1 MTVKERLYPSKK
13 SYFRPRESVGIVTER
28 RRDRLRGIRFDIP
41 MAPDM
46 HDHPFSL
53 DQLRIVLIGTS
64 HPGNIG
70 GVARAMKNMGLTDLA
85 LVAPRC
91 EVRTSEAISRASGA
105 DALVAVA
112 PVHASLDDA
121 VADATLVVGASARSR
136 TLPWPMFTPRQ
147 LSNTLASEL
156 SSQEARVALVF
167 GREDSGLTNEE
178 LQRCHRHV
186 NIPANPDFSSL
197 NLAAAVQV
205 LAYECR
211 QAWLQDAPLGPNEEP
226 GIDKEPAHFGLEW
239 DSPLASHADL
249 ERFFE
254 HLERALIAVEFHDPA
269 KPRQLMARLRRLYL
283 RARPDQM
290 EISILRGIL
299 TAMEKKAN
307 NLR

>member
-1 MTVKERLYPSKK
+1 ML
-13 SYFRPRESVGIVTER
+13 
-28 RRDRLRGIRFDIP
+28 DR
-41 MAPDM
+41 
-46 HDHPFSL
+46 PFSL
-53 DQLRIVLIGTS
+53 AQLRIVLVGTS

-70 GVARAMKNMGLTDLA
+70 GVARAMKNMGLADLA

-105 DALVAVA
+105 DALVAAA
-112 PVHASLDDA
+112 PIHASLDDA

-147 LSNTLASEL
+147 LSDALADEL
-156 SSQEARVALVF
+156 TSREARVALVF
-167 GREDSGLTNEE
+167 GREDSGLTNDE

-186 NIPANPDFSSL
+186 CIPANPDFSSL

-211 QAWLQDAPLGPNEEP
+211 QAWLQDSPP
-226 GIDKEPAHFGLEW
+226 GVNKNPRIDKEPATFGLEW
-239 DSPLASHADL
+239 DSPLASHDDL
-249 ERFFE
+249 ERFFT

-299 TAMEKKAN
+299 TAMEKKAKN
-307 NLR
+307 AR